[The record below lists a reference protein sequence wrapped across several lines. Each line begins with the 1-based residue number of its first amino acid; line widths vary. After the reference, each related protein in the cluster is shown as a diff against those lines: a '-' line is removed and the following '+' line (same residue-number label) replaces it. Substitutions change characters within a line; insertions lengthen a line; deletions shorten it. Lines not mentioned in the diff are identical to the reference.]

1 MKSKPYPQANDIT
14 EVPEVAPPG
23 LFVHIRTF
31 SAIFLYIGNMARRS
45 LAIAALFFSAFFL
58 FACRGDIVSRGN
70 DALRI
75 GDFDRAVVNFS
86 KALDENPLDRDARYG
101 LALSYY
107 AIAEEK
113 EKLDGQTLPLWER
126 TVAEFRILWN
136 VDSTTSIREAYSN
149 SLFYLSRAT
158 LSEKSRANVLPLL
171 DRSIALDSSNFY
183 SFNLKALIF
192 ENLGRTDEAKDIY
205 IYTITRDSTFM
216 SAYVN
221 LGNLYWNEGDVPAAW
236 DIWSMGLQRDS
247 TSRALR
253 HWTAVAEDSL
263 KSMIESGKL

>member
-1 MKSKPYPQANDIT
+1 M
-14 EVPEVAPPG
+14 
-23 LFVHIRTF
+23 
-31 SAIFLYIGNMARRS
+31 
-45 LAIAALFFSAFFL
+45 
-58 FACRGDIVSRGN
+58 
-70 DALRI
+70 
-75 GDFDRAVVNFS
+75 
-86 KALDENPLDRDARYG
+86 
-101 LALSYY
+101 
-107 AIAEEK
+107 
-113 EKLDGQTLPLWER
+113 
-126 TVAEFRILWN
+126 
-136 VDSTTSIREAYSN
+136 
-149 SLFYLSRAT
+149 
-158 LSEKSRANVLPLL
+158 LPLL
-171 DRSIALDSSNFY
+171 DRSIALDSGNFY